1 MQYSLIKHFLPSW
14 ARVCCEQYSL
24 FMIPKL
30 DEIHSG
36 RKILFSCTFAFT
48 WNIYETL
55 ILPKHEH
62 WWKYKVLSLVEAC
75 FDLISPSSLSMK
87 IQIIGGKI
95 TENLVFKSPL
105 PKGNIFC
112 PFSFHFQILHKKLHI
127 FVFNHFWISCFT
139 NQISIKTKIFNMFY
153 LISN

>member
-95 TENLVFKSPL
+95 TENLGFKSPL
-105 PKGNIFC
+105 RKVKNFLSFFLFIFK
-112 PFSFHFQILHKKLHI
+112 F
-127 FVFNHFWISCFT
+127 
-139 NQISIKTKIFNMFY
+139 SIKNCISVFLTIFEY
-153 LISN
+153 LVGIWTPNIQ